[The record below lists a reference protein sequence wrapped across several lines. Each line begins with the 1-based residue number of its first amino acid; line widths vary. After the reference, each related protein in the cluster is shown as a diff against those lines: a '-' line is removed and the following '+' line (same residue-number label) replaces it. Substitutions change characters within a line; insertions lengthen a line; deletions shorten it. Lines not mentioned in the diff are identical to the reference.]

1 MVINSL
7 SIMNFLSCF
16 CFCFWVV
23 CLKGFRSFK
32 CTCGLL
38 YYWDHSY
45 SSMVLLRTLYNL
57 AIKCNLGFMG
67 FMDYISFCLVL
78 EVFYFLWFYWAICP
92 FYIPMIPCM
101 GFLSI
106 RGGRHFLSS
115 SSSLVFLYHF
125 PSSWFLRSWLT
136 SYL

>member
-1 MVINSL
+1 
-7 SIMNFLSCF
+7 MNFLSCF
-16 CFCFWVV
+16 SFCIWVV

-67 FMDYISFCLVL
+67 FMDYISFYLVL
-78 EVFYFLWFYWAICP
+78 EVFFIFC
-92 FYIPMIPCM
+92 
-101 GFLSI
+101 GFIGLSALFI
-106 RGGRHFLSS
+106 
-115 SSSLVFLYHF
+115 SL
-125 PSSWFLRSWLT
+125 
-136 SYL
+136 